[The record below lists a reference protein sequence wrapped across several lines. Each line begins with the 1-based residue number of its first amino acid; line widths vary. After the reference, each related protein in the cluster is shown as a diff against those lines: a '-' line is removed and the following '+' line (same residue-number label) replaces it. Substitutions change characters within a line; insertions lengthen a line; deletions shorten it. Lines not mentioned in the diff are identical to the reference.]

1 MLKFLNMLLGS
12 QKERASRTE
21 EDAVK
26 RKYEYFKS
34 LLIKN
39 NRSLELLTELEHLLY
54 ENKPFTLDQ
63 VLTLSEDLI
72 SLVYDLAEDL
82 NALSHGKYPGLF
94 DATERIGITVLKD
107 LVRRK
112 KLKKSELVLPLRSL
126 SASMADEVGGKAAN
140 LGEVANRAGLP
151 TPQGFAVSAYACQH
165 FLRSTGLSERI
176 ERRMRGIE
184 VKDTER
190 LVELCEEIQAMI
202 LAAEVPEETRRGMA
216 REMDALVALFGPSVR
231 VSVRSSATC
240 EDSEATFAGQHATV
254 LNVRAENVPKAWKE
268 VVASTFSPRA
278 VYYRRSK
285 GYSDHDVIMAVLCVT
300 MVDARASGVLYT
312 HDPSQL
318 DSDDIL
324 VSAAWGLGVSVVDGS
339 GQTDFARL
347 MRKDMRLVIREVA
360 VKERRLVLQSAASGA
375 DGIIEQDVPQAQRAE
390 PCLDQARL
398 LRLAAYG
405 LKLEQ
410 HYGQPLD
417 IEWAQDQQERLF
429 ILQARPLGVEQA
441 QLADGCSLAGGD
453 SEPLHGRE
461 VLLRGGAMAAAGSA
475 AGPAYILTSD
485 HNLSAVPQGAIL
497 VARQTSPTYVPV
509 MDRIRAIV
517 TDVGSVTGHMA
528 SVAREFGLP
537 TLVGV
542 ESATLKIEP
551 GAEITVDATNR
562 IVYRGIVPELIH
574 DKACVNL
581 MKGSPVY
588 KAAQEALKHMAPLGL
603 IDPKAENFTPEGCR
617 SLHDVIRFAHEMS
630 MREMFRI
637 GDEMEDAEGA
647 VRLRAGLPLNILVV
661 DLGGGLTPTAPKKV
675 VELEHIKS
683 APFQALLHGMTDPG
697 VQWLGGVGVSL
708 GGFASIMAES
718 ILADPNADGSMGGPS
733 YAVTSDHYLN
743 FNTRLGYHFAVVDSY
758 CGPEI
763 NDNYIVFSFKGGAA
777 DIARRSRRASLIAQI
792 LKRLGFKMEVKG
804 DMVRGEIK
812 KYSQSD
818 LKQKLDMVGRL
829 LGAVRLLDMLLS
841 DDGQIGWYV
850 DEFFKGNYTFERG
863 AGEGPAPEGGQE
875 GGGQLSGGQVSGG
888 QSGEGRQEAGTWEP

>member
-12 QKERASRTE
+12 QSASASRTE

-39 NRSLELLTELEHLLY
+39 NRSLELLTELERLLY

-63 VLTLSEDLI
+63 VLTCSEDLI

-82 NALSHGKYPGLF
+82 NALSRGRYPGLF
-94 DATERIGITVLKD
+94 DATERIGVTVLRD

-112 KLKKSELVLPLRSL
+112 KLKKSELVLPLRLL
-126 SASMADEVGGKAAN
+126 SAAMSDEVGGKAAN

-165 FLRSTGLSERI
+165 FLRATGLAERI
-176 ERRMRGIE
+176 ERRMRGID

-216 REMDALVALFGPSVR
+216 REMDALRGMFGPDVR

-240 EDSEATFAGQHATV
+240 EDSEATFAGQHSTV
-254 LNVRAENVPKAWKE
+254 LNVSASNVPRAWKE
-268 VVASTFSPRA
+268 VVASTYSPRA

-285 GYSDHDVIMAVLCVT
+285 GYSDQDVIMAVLCVT
-300 MVDARASGVLYT
+300 MIDARASGVLYT
-312 HDPSQL
+312 HDPSQPAC
-318 DSDDIL
+318 DDIF

-339 GQTDFARL
+339 GKTDFARIA
-347 MRKDMRLVIREVA
+347 RKGMQVLVREVA
-360 VKERRLVLQSAASGA
+360 VKESRLVLRSGTGGGG
-375 DGIIEQDVPQAQRAE
+375 DGIVEESVPSVQQAE
-390 PCLDQARL
+390 PCLDEARL
-398 LRLAAYG
+398 LQLAAYG
-405 LKLEQ
+405 LKLEE

-417 IEWAQDQQERLF
+417 IEWAQDQRGRLF
-429 ILQARPLGVEQA
+429 LLQARPLGVEQGQQA
-441 QLADGCSLAGGD
+441 EGCTFDAGEA
-453 SEPLHGRE
+453 EPLHGRE
-461 VLLRGGAMAAAGSA
+461 VILRGGAMACAGSA
-475 AGPAYILTSD
+475 AGQAYILASD
-485 HNLSAVPQGAIL
+485 HNLTAVPEGAIL

-537 TLVGV
+537 TLVGA
-542 ESATLKIEP
+542 ENATLAITQGE
-551 GAEITVDATNR
+551 EITVDATSR
-562 IVYRGIVPELIH
+562 VVYRGIVPELIR
-574 DKACVNL
+574 DRPCVNL

-588 KAAQEALKHMAPLGL
+588 KAAQEALKRMAPLTL
-603 IDPKAENFTPEGCR
+603 LDPKAENFTPEGCA
-617 SLHDVIRFAHEMS
+617 SLHDVIRFAHEMG
-630 MREMFRI
+630 MREMFHI
-637 GDEMEDAEGA
+637 GEDMEDAGNAA

-661 DLGGGLTPTAPKKV
+661 DLGGGLTPTAPLKV

-708 GGFASIMAES
+708 SGFATIMAES
-718 ILADPNADGSMGGPS
+718 ILSNPTADGSMGGPS
-733 YAVTSDHYLN
+733 YAVVSDHYLN
-743 FNTRLGYHFAVVDSY
+743 FNTRLGYHFAVVDSF
-758 CGPEI
+758 CGPSI
-763 NDNYIVFSFKGGAA
+763 NDNYIAFSFKGGAA
-777 DIARRSRRASLIAQI
+777 DIARRSRRAGLIAQI
-792 LKRLGFKMEVKG
+792 LKRLGFKVEVRG

-850 DEFFKGNYTFERG
+850 EEFFKGNYTFERRE
-863 AGEGPAPEGGQE
+863 GEGPAPEGGQKD
-875 GGGQLSGGQVSGG
+875 GGQKDGGQKQGG
-888 QSGEGRQEAGTWEP
+888 EQQPQP

>member
-12 QKERASRTE
+12 QKAHAGRSE
-21 EDAVK
+21 EAAVK

-54 ENKPFTLDQ
+54 ENKPFTLDD
-63 VLTLSEDLI
+63 VLASSEDLI

-82 NALSHGKYPGLF
+82 NALSQGKYPGLF
-94 DATERIGITVLKD
+94 DATERIGITVLRD

-112 KLKKSELVLPLRSL
+112 KLRKSELVLPLRSL
-126 SASMADEVGGKAAN
+126 SAAMTAEVGGKAAN

-165 FLRSTGLSERI
+165 FLRVTGLAERI
-176 ERRMRGIE
+176 NRRMKRID
-184 VKDTER
+184 VKDTEK
-190 LVELCEEIQAMI
+190 LVAICEEIQAMI
-202 LAAEVPEETRRGMA
+202 LTAEVPEETRRGMQ
-216 REMDALVALFGPSVR
+216 REMDALIALYGPQVR

-254 LNVRAENVPKAWKE
+254 LNVSAENVPRAWKE

-300 MVDARASGVLYT
+300 MVDARSSGVLYT
-312 HDPSQL
+312 HDPSAL

-347 MRKDMRLVIREVA
+347 TRKDMHLLVREVA
-360 VKERRLVLQSAASGA
+360 VKPRRLVLNSAASSVDGA
-375 DGIIEQDVPQAQRAE
+375 TDGIIEEDVPGAQQAEA
-390 PCLDQARL
+390 CLDLARL
-398 LRLAAYG
+398 LQLAAYG
-405 LKLEQ
+405 LKLEE
-410 HYGQPLD
+410 HYGQALD

-441 QLADGCSLAGGD
+441 PQGEGCVLPREAG
-453 SEPLHGRE
+453 EPLHGHE
-461 VLLRGGAMAAAGSA
+461 VILRGGAMAAAGSA
-475 AGPAYILTSD
+475 AGQAYILTSD
-485 HNLSAVPQGAIL
+485 HNLTAVPQGAIL

-537 TLVGV
+537 TLVGA
-542 ESATLKIEP
+542 ENATLKITQGE
-551 GAEITVDATNR
+551 EITVDATSR
-562 IVYRGIVPELIH
+562 IVYRGLVPELIRER
-574 DKACVNL
+574 ACVNL
-581 MKGSPVY
+581 MRGSPVY
-588 KAAQEALKHMAPLGL
+588 KAAQEALKHMAPLTL
-603 IDPKAENFTPEGCR
+603 LDPKAENFTAEGCV

-637 GDEMEDAEGA
+637 GEDMGDTEGA

-683 APFQALLHGMTDPG
+683 APFQALLHGMTHPDLR
-697 VQWLGGVGVSL
+697 WLGGVGVSFT
-708 GGFASIMAES
+708 GFATIVAES
-718 ILADPNADGSMGGPS
+718 LMTDPNADGSMGGPN

-743 FNTRLGYHFAVVDSY
+743 FNMRLGYHFAVVDSF
-758 CGPEI
+758 CGPSI
-763 NDNYIVFSFKGGAA
+763 NDNYILFSFKGGAA
-777 DIARRSRRASLIAQI
+777 DIARRSRRAALIAQI
-792 LKRLGFKMEVKG
+792 LKRLGFKVEVKG

-850 DEFFKGNYTFERG
+850 DEFFKGNYTFERSG
-863 AGEGPAPEGGQE
+863 AGPPPEGGQ
-875 GGGQLSGGQVSGG
+875 QRDSAQ
-888 QSGEGRQEAGTWEP
+888 A

>member
-1 MLKFLNMLLGS
+1 MLKLLNMLLGS
-12 QKERASRTE
+12 QNKRASRTE
-21 EDAVK
+21 DDAVK

-112 KLKKSELVLPLRSL
+112 KLKKSELVLPLRAL

-190 LVELCEEIQAMI
+190 LVETCEEIQAMI
-202 LAAEVPEETRRGMA
+202 LAAEVPEETLRGMA
-216 REMDALVALFGPSVR
+216 REMETLASLFGPQVR

-254 LNVRAENVPKAWKE
+254 LNVGAANVAQAWKE

-285 GYSDHDVIMAVLCVT
+285 GYSDNDVIMAVLCVT
-300 MVDARASGVLYT
+300 MIDARSSGVLYT
-312 HDPSQL
+312 HDPSL
-318 DSDDIL
+318 LSSDDIL
-324 VSAAWGLGVSVVDGS
+324 ISAAWGLGVSVVDGS
-339 GQTDFARL
+339 GHADFARL
-347 MRKDMRLVIREVA
+347 RRKDMSLVSREIA
-360 VKERRLVLQSAASGA
+360 EKTQRLVLRDAG
-375 DGIIEQDVPQAQRAE
+375 GIVLEDVPRDKQAE
-390 PCLDQARL
+390 PCLDHARL
-398 LRLAAYG
+398 LQLAAYG
-405 LKLEQ
+405 LKLEE
-410 HYGQPLD
+410 HYGQALD

-429 ILQARPLGVEQA
+429 LLQARPLGVEQT
-441 QLADGCSLAGGD
+441 QQADGCSLASGD

-542 ESATLKIEP
+542 ENATLKIEP
-551 GAEITVDATNR
+551 GCEITVDATNR
-562 IVYRGIVPELIH
+562 IVYRGLVPELVH
-574 DKACVNL
+574 DRPCVNL
-581 MKGSPVY
+581 MRGSPVY
-588 KAAQEALKHMAPLGL
+588 KAAQAALKRMSPLTL
-603 IDPKAENFTPEGCR
+603 IDPKAENFTPEGCV
-617 SLHDVIRFAHEMS
+617 SLHDVIRFAHEMG
-630 MREMFRI
+630 MREMFNI
-637 GDEMEDAEGA
+637 SDGMDEAEGA

-661 DLGGGLTPTAPKKV
+661 DLGGGLTPTAPERV
-675 VELEHIKS
+675 VGLEHIKS

-697 VQWLGGVGVSL
+697 VQWLGSVGVSL
-708 GGFASIMAES
+708 GGFATIMAES
-718 ILADPNADGSMGGPS
+718 ILHDPNADGSMGGPN
-733 YAVTSDHYLN
+733 YAVVSDHYLN
-743 FNTRLGYHFAVVDSY
+743 FNTRLGYHFAVVDSF
-758 CGPEI
+758 CGPEV

-792 LKRLGFKMEVKG
+792 LKRLGFKMEVRG

-818 LKQKLDMVGRL
+818 LKQKLGMVGRL
-829 LGAVRLLDMLLS
+829 LGAVRLLDMVLS

-863 AGEGPAPEGGQE
+863 EDARPEP
-875 GGGQLSGGQVSGG
+875 
-888 QSGEGRQEAGTWEP
+888 EA

>member
-12 QKERASRTE
+12 QKKPSSRFE
-21 EDAVK
+21 DDAVK

-94 DATERIGITVLKD
+94 DATERIGITVLRD

-112 KLKKSELVLPLRSL
+112 KLKKSELVLPLRAL

-151 TPQGFAVSAYACQH
+151 TPQGFAISAYACQQ

-176 ERRMRGIE
+176 GRRMRGIE

-190 LVELCEEIQAMI
+190 LVEICEEIQAMI
-202 LAAEVPEETRRGMA
+202 LAAEVPEETLRGMA
-216 REMDALVALFGPSVR
+216 REMEALTALFGPQVR

-254 LNVRAENVPKAWKE
+254 LNVGAENVAAAWKE

-300 MVDARASGVLYT
+300 MIDARSSGVLYT

-318 DSDDIL
+318 TSDDIL

-347 MRKDMRLVIREVA
+347 RRKDMSFVTREVA
-360 VKERRLVLQSAASGA
+360 EKGHRLVLNHAGSGPGGTL
-375 DGIIEQDVPQAQRAE
+375 DGIIMEHVPQAMRSE
-390 PCLDQARL
+390 PCLSQARL
-398 LRLAAYG
+398 LQLAAYG
-405 LKLEQ
+405 LKLEE
-410 HYGQPLD
+410 HYGQALD

-429 ILQARPLGVEQA
+429 ILQARPLGVEQG
-441 QLADGCSLAGGD
+441 QGGEGCTLDAEGGEGGA
-453 SEPLHGRE
+453 EPLHGRE
-461 VLLRGGAMAAAGSA
+461 VILRGGAMAAAGSA
-475 AGPAYILTSD
+475 AGQAYILTSD
-485 HNLSAVPQGAIL
+485 HNLSAVPEGSIL

-537 TLVGV
+537 TLVGA
-542 ESATLKIEP
+542 ENATLKIEQ
-551 GAEITVDATNR
+551 GCEITVDATNR
-562 IVYRGIVPELIH
+562 IVYRGIVPELIR
-574 DKACVNL
+574 DRPCVNL
-581 MKGSPVY
+581 MRGSPVY
-588 KAAQEALKHMAPLGL
+588 KAAQEALKRMSPLTL
-603 IDPKAENFTPEGCR
+603 IDTKADNFTPEGCL
-617 SLHDVIRFAHEMS
+617 SLHDVIRFAHELG
-630 MREMFRI
+630 MREMFNI
-637 GDEMEDAEGA
+637 SDAMGDAEGA
-647 VRLRAGLPLNILVV
+647 VRLRCGLPLNILVV
-661 DLGGGLTPTAPKKV
+661 DLGGGLTPTAPKRV

-708 GGFASIMAES
+708 SGFATIMAES
-718 ILADPNADGSMGGPS
+718 ILHDPNADGSMGGPN
-733 YAVTSDHYLN
+733 YAVVSDHYLN
-743 FNTRLGYHFAVVDSY
+743 FNTRLGYHFAVVDSF
-758 CGPEI
+758 CGPEV

-777 DIARRSRRASLIAQI
+777 DIARRSRRASLISQI
-792 LKRLGFKMEVKG
+792 LKRLGFKMEVRG

-812 KYSQSD
+812 KYSQTD
-818 LKQKLDMVGRL
+818 LKQKLAMVGRL
-829 LGAVRLLDMLLS
+829 LGAVRLLDMVLS
-841 DDGQIGWYV
+841 DDGQIIWYV
-850 DEFFKGNYTFERG
+850 DEFFKGNYTFNHCG
-863 AGEGPAPEGGQE
+863 DTKPGPEE
-875 GGGQLSGGQVSGG
+875 
-888 QSGEGRQEAGTWEP
+888 

>member
-12 QKERASRTE
+12 QKKRGNRTE

-26 RKYEYFKS
+26 RKYDYFKS

-82 NALSHGKYPGLF
+82 NALSHGRYPGLF
-94 DATERIGITVLKD
+94 DATERIGITVLRD

-126 SASMADEVGGKAAN
+126 SAAMSDEVGGKAAN

-151 TPQGFAVSAYACQH
+151 TPQGFSVSAYACQH
-165 FLRSTGLSERI
+165 FLRVTGLAEGI
-176 ERRMRGIE
+176 ERLMRGID

-190 LVELCEEIQAMI
+190 LVTLCEEIQALI

-216 REMDALVALFGPSVR
+216 REMEALAALFGPDVR

-240 EDSEATFAGQHATV
+240 EDSEATFAGQHSTV
-254 LNVRAENVPKAWKE
+254 LGVSAENVPEAWKE

-300 MVDARASGVLYT
+300 MIDARSSGVLYT
-312 HDPSQL
+312 HDPSHL
-318 DSDDIL
+318 ASDDIL

-339 GQTDFARL
+339 GKTDFVRL
-347 MRKDMRLVIREVA
+347 RRKDMQVLSFDVA
-360 VKERRLVLQSAASGA
+360 VKERRLILKSAASGPDGA
-375 DGIIEQDVPQAQRAE
+375 GDGIFEDAVPQAQQAE

-398 LRLAAYG
+398 LQLAAYG
-405 LKLEQ
+405 LKLEE

-429 ILQARPLGVEQA
+429 ILQARPLGVEQGQGA
-441 QLADGCSLAGGD
+441 EGCALD
-453 SEPLHGRE
+453 SGETEPLHGRE
-461 VLLRGGAMAAAGSA
+461 VILRGGAMAAAGSA
-475 AGPAYILTSD
+475 AGQAYILTSD
-485 HNLSAVPQGAIL
+485 HNLTAVPEGAIL

-537 TLVGV
+537 TLVGL
-542 ESATLKIEP
+542 ENATLVIEQ
-551 GAEITVDATNR
+551 GEEITVDATGR
-562 IVYRGIVPELIH
+562 TVYRGIVPELIR
-574 DKACVNL
+574 DRPCVNL

-588 KAAQEALKHMAPLGL
+588 KAAQEALKRMAPLTL
-603 IDPKAENFTPEGCR
+603 LDPKAENFKPEGCR
-617 SLHDVIRFAHEMS
+617 SLHDVIRFAHELG

-637 GDEMEDAEGA
+637 GAAMEDAGDAA

-683 APFQALLHGMTDPG
+683 APFQALLHGMTNPDIR
-697 VQWLGGVGVSL
+697 WLGGVGVSL
-708 GGFASIMAES
+708 SGFATIMAES
-718 ILADPNADGSMGGPS
+718 LLSDPNADGSMGGPN
-733 YAVTSDHYLN
+733 YAVASDHYLN
-743 FNTRLGYHFAVVDSY
+743 FNMRLGYHFAVVDSY

-777 DIARRSRRASLIAQI
+777 DIARRARRANLIAQI

-863 AGEGPAPEGGQE
+863 AGEGPAPEGGQKADKT
-875 GGGQLSGGQVSGG
+875 
-888 QSGEGRQEAGTWEP
+888 EADKTEADKMKGAGLP

>member
-1 MLKFLNMLLGS
+1 MLKLLNMLLGS
-12 QKERASRTE
+12 QKERTNRSE
-21 EDAVK
+21 DDAVK

-72 SLVYDLAEDL
+72 SLVYDLDEDL

-112 KLKKSELVLPLRSL
+112 KLKKSELVLPLRAL

-151 TPQGFAVSAYACQH
+151 TPQGFAVTAYACQH

-190 LVELCEEIQAMI
+190 LVEICEELQAMI
-202 LAAEVPEETRRGMA
+202 LAAEAPGETLRGMD
-216 REMDALVALFGPSVR
+216 REMDALIALFGPQVR

-254 LNVRAENVPKAWKE
+254 LNVNAANLAQAWKE
-268 VVASTFSPRA
+268 VVASTFSARA

-300 MVDARASGVLYT
+300 MIDARSSGVLYT
-312 HDPSQL
+312 HDPSHL
-318 DSDDIL
+318 NSDDIL
-324 VSAAWGLGVSVVDGS
+324 ISAAWGLGVSVVDGS
-339 GQTDFARL
+339 GHADFAQLR
-347 MRKDMRLVIREVA
+347 RKDMGFVTREVA
-360 VKERRLVLQSAASGA
+360 KKERRLVLKDTG
-375 DGIIEQDVPQAQRAE
+375 GITMQDVPQDQQAE
-390 PCLDQARL
+390 PCLNHARL
-398 LRLAAYG
+398 LQLAAYG

-410 HYGQPLD
+410 HYGQALD

-441 QLADGCSLAGGD
+441 QQADGCSLASGD
-453 SEPLHGRE
+453 SEPLHGHE

-509 MDRIRAIV
+509 MDRVRAIV

-542 ESATLKIEP
+542 ENATLKIEP
-551 GAEITVDATNR
+551 GSEITVDATNR
-562 IVYRGIVPELIH
+562 IVYRGLVPELIH
-574 DKACVNL
+574 DRPCVNL
-581 MKGSPVY
+581 MRGSPVY
-588 KAAQEALKHMAPLGL
+588 KAAQAALKRMSPLTL
-603 IDPKAENFTPEGCR
+603 IDPKAENFTPEGCV
-617 SLHDVIRFAHEMS
+617 SLHDVIRFAHEMG
-630 MREMFRI
+630 MREMFNL
-637 GDEMEDAEGA
+637 GDEMEDTEGA

-683 APFQALLHGMTDPG
+683 APFQGLLHGMTDPG
-697 VQWLGGVGVSL
+697 VRWLGGVGVSL
-708 GGFASIMAES
+708 TGFATIMAES
-718 ILADPNADGSMGGPS
+718 IMSDPNADGSMGG
-733 YAVTSDHYLN
+733 
-743 FNTRLGYHFAVVDSY
+743 
-758 CGPEI
+758 
-763 NDNYIVFSFKGGAA
+763 
-777 DIARRSRRASLIAQI
+777 
-792 LKRLGFKMEVKG
+792 
-804 DMVRGEIK
+804 
-812 KYSQSD
+812 
-818 LKQKLDMVGRL
+818 
-829 LGAVRLLDMLLS
+829 
-841 DDGQIGWYV
+841 
-850 DEFFKGNYTFERG
+850 
-863 AGEGPAPEGGQE
+863 
-875 GGGQLSGGQVSGG
+875 
-888 QSGEGRQEAGTWEP
+888 

>member
-1 MLKFLNMLLGS
+1 MLKLLNMLLGS
-12 QKERASRTE
+12 QKRPASRVE
-21 EDAVK
+21 DDAVK

-39 NRSLELLTELEHLLY
+39 NRTLELLTELEHLLY

-112 KLKKSELVLPLRSL
+112 KLKKSELVLPLRAL

-190 LVELCEEIQAMI
+190 LVEICEEIQAMI
-202 LAAEVPEETRRGMA
+202 LAAEVPEETLRGMD
-216 REMDALVALFGPSVR
+216 REMDALIALFGPQVR

-254 LNVRAENVPKAWKE
+254 LNVNAANLAQAWKE

-300 MVDARASGVLYT
+300 MIDARSSGVLYT
-312 HDPSQL
+312 HDPSHL
-318 DSDDIL
+318 STDDIL
-324 VSAAWGLGVSVVDGS
+324 ISAAWGLGVSVVDGS
-339 GQTDFARL
+339 GHADFARL
-347 MRKDMRLVIREVA
+347 RRKDMGFVA
-360 VKERRLVLQSAASGA
+360 RDVAKKEHRLVLKDTG
-375 DGIIEQDVPQAQRAE
+375 GIVLEDVPRNRQSE
-390 PCLDQARL
+390 PCLSHARL
-398 LRLAAYG
+398 LQLAAYG
-405 LKLEQ
+405 LKLEE
-410 HYGQPLD
+410 HYGQALD

-429 ILQARPLGVEQA
+429 LLQARPLGVEQE
-441 QLADGCSLAGGD
+441 QQADGCSLASGD
-453 SEPLHGRE
+453 SEPLHGHE

-509 MDRIRAIV
+509 MDRVRAIV

-542 ESATLKIEP
+542 ENATLRIEP
-551 GAEITVDATNR
+551 GCEITVDATNR
-562 IVYRGIVPELIH
+562 IVYRGLVPELVH
-574 DKACVNL
+574 DRPCVNL
-581 MKGSPVY
+581 MRGSPVY
-588 KAAQEALKHMAPLGL
+588 KAAQAALKRMSPLTL
-603 IDPKAENFTPEGCR
+603 IDPKAGNFTPEGCV
-617 SLHDVIRFAHEMS
+617 SLHDVIRFAHEMG
-630 MREMFRI
+630 MREMFNI
-637 GDEMEDAEGA
+637 SDGMDEAEGA

-683 APFQALLHGMTDPG
+683 APFQALLHGMTHPDIR
-697 VQWLGGVGVSL
+697 WLGGVGLSL

-718 ILADPNADGSMGGPS
+718 ILADPNADGSMGGPN

-792 LKRLGFKMEVKG
+792 LKRLGFKMEVRG

-850 DEFFKGNYTFERG
+850 DEFFKGNYTFAR
-863 AGEGPAPEGGQE
+863 GEGAKPEPKE
-875 GGGQLSGGQVSGG
+875 
-888 QSGEGRQEAGTWEP
+888 

>member
-12 QKERASRTE
+12 QKKPTSRTE
-21 EDAVK
+21 DDAVK

-54 ENKPFTLDQ
+54 ENKPFTLEQ

-94 DATERIGITVLKD
+94 DATERIGITVLRD

-126 SASMADEVGGKAAN
+126 SAAMADEVGGKAAN
-140 LGEVANRAGLP
+140 LGEVQNRAGLP

-165 FLRSTGLSERI
+165 FLRTTGLSERI
-176 ERRMRGIE
+176 GRRMRGIE

-190 LVELCEEIQAMI
+190 LMATCEEIQAMI

-216 REMDALVALFGPSVR
+216 REMDQLTALFGPEGR

-254 LNVRAENVPKAWKE
+254 LNVSAGNVPQAWKE

-300 MVDARASGVLYT
+300 MVDARSSGVIYT
-312 HDPSQL
+312 HDPSAP
-318 DSDDIL
+318 DSNDIL

-347 MRKDMRLVIREVA
+347 CRKDMSFVAREVA
-360 VKERRLVLQSAASGA
+360 VKESRLVLNHAEGGPGA
-375 DGIIEQDVPQAQRAE
+375 TTEGIVMERVPQAMQAE
-390 PCLDQARL
+390 PCLDHARL
-398 LRLAAYG
+398 LQLAAYG
-405 LKLEQ
+405 LKLEE

-429 ILQARPLGVEQA
+429 ILQARPLGVEQGPSA
-441 QLADGCSLAGGD
+441 EGCALEPGE

-461 VLLRGGAMAAAGSA
+461 VVLRGGAMAAAGSA
-475 AGPAYILTSD
+475 AGQAYILTSD
-485 HNLSAVPQGAIL
+485 HNLSAVPEGAIL

-537 TLVGV
+537 TLVGA
-542 ESATLKIEP
+542 ENATLKIEP

-562 IVYRGIVPELIH
+562 IVYRGIVPELIR
-574 DKACVNL
+574 DKPCVNL

-588 KAAQEALKHMAPLGL
+588 KAAQEALKHMAPLTL
-603 IDPKAENFTPEGCR
+603 LDPKAENFTPEGCG

-630 MREMFRI
+630 MREMFKI
-637 GDEMEDAEGA
+637 SDEMEDAEGA
-647 VRLRAGLPLNILVV
+647 VRLRCGLPLNILVV

-683 APFQALLHGMTDPG
+683 APFQALLHGMTHPDIR
-697 VQWLGGVGVSL
+697 WLGGVGVSL
-708 GGFASIMAES
+708 TGFATIMAES
-718 ILADPNADGSMGGPS
+718 LLSDPNADGSMGGPN
-733 YAVTSDHYLN
+733 YAVVSDHYLN

-850 DEFFKGNYTFERG
+850 DEFFKGNYTFERVG
-863 AGEGPAPEGGQE
+863 DTGPAPEDK
-875 GGGQLSGGQVSGG
+875 
-888 QSGEGRQEAGTWEP
+888 P

>member
-12 QKERASRTE
+12 HTPRGTPKE

-26 RKYEYFKS
+26 RKYDSFKS

-54 ENKPFTLDQ
+54 ENKPFTMDQ
-63 VLTLSEDLI
+63 VLALSEDLI
-72 SLVYDLAEDL
+72 SMVYDIAEDL
-82 NALSHGKYPGLF
+82 NALSQGRYPGLF
-94 DATERIGITVLKD
+94 DATERLGIIILKD
-107 LVRRK
+107 LVHRRK
-112 KLKKSELVLPLRSL
+112 RKKSELILPLRAL
-126 SASMADEVGGKAAN
+126 SASMTDEVGGKAAN

-165 FLRSTGLSERI
+165 FLSSTGLAERI
-176 ERRMRGIE
+176 ENRMRGID
-184 VKDTER
+184 VKDTET
-190 LVELCEEIQAMI
+190 LMAICEEIQHLI
-202 LAAEVPEETRRGMA
+202 QTAEVPEEIARGMA
-216 REMDALVALFGPSVR
+216 REMEALAALYGPEVR

-254 LNVRAENVPKAWKE
+254 LNVAAARVPEAWKE

-278 VYYRRSK
+278 VYYRRTK
-285 GYSDHDVIMAVLCVT
+285 GYSDQDVVMAVLCVT
-300 MVDARASGVLYT
+300 MIDARASGVLYT
-312 HDPSQL
+312 HDPNQL
-318 DSDDIL
+318 SSDDIM

-339 GQTDFARL
+339 GSTDFARL
-347 MRKDMRLVIREVA
+347 RRKDLSFAVREVA
-360 VKERRLVLQSAASGA
+360 MKPRRLVLNPEQAEGG
-375 DGIIEQDVPQAQRAE
+375 GIREEMVPPELRGE
-390 PCLDQARL
+390 SCLDDARL
-398 LRLAAYG
+398 RQLAAYG
-405 LKLEQ
+405 IKLEE

-417 IEWAQDQQERLF
+417 IEWAQDQQGRLF
-429 ILQARPLGVEQA
+429 LLQARPLGASQQESGE
-441 QLADGCSLAGGD
+441 GCSLAVD
-453 SEPLHGRE
+453 EHEPLHGRE
-461 VLLRGGAMAAAGSA
+461 VVLRGGAMAAAGSA
-475 AGPAYILTSD
+475 AGQAYILTSD
-485 HNLSAVPQGAIL
+485 HNLTAVPQGAIL

-509 MDRIRAIV
+509 MDRIRAII

-528 SVAREFGLP
+528 SVAREFGIP

-542 ESATLKIEP
+542 ENATLRIQQGE
-551 GAEITVDATNR
+551 EITVDAGGR
-562 IVYRGIVPELIH
+562 IVYRGIVPELIR
-574 DKACVNL
+574 DKPCVNL

-588 KAAQEALKHMAPLGL
+588 KAAQAALKHMSPLTL
-603 IDPKAENFTPEGCR
+603 TDPKAENFTPEGCR
-617 SLHDVIRFAHEMS
+617 SLHDIIRFAHEKG

-647 VRLRAGLPLNILVV
+647 VRLRCGLPLNILVV

-697 VQWLGGVGVSL
+697 VRWLGGVGVSL
-708 GGFASIMAES
+708 TGLATIMAES
-718 ILADPNADGSMGGPS
+718 ILHDPMQDGQMGGPN
-733 YAVTSDHYLN
+733 YAVVSDHYLN

-777 DIARRSRRASLIAQI
+777 DIARRSRRAKLIAQI

-812 KYSQSD
+812 KYAQSD

-850 DEFFKGNYTFERG
+850 DEFFKGNYTFERS
-863 AGEGPAPEGGQE
+863 ED
-875 GGGQLSGGQVSGG
+875 GGGASSDGAAPS
-888 QSGEGRQEAGTWEP
+888 AGTAPPGGPGHPLP

>member
-12 QKERASRTE
+12 RRQQGTPKE
-21 EDAVK
+21 DDLVK
-26 RKYEYFKS
+26 RKYEYFRS

-39 NRSLELLTELEHLLY
+39 NRSLELLTELEQRLY
-54 ENKPFTLDQ
+54 ENKAFTMEQ
-63 VLTLSEDLI
+63 VLTQSEDLI
-72 SLVYDLAEDL
+72 SLVYDIAEDL
-82 NALSHGKYPGLF
+82 NALSQGSYPGLF
-94 DATERIGITVLKD
+94 DATERLGVTILRD
-107 LVRRK
+107 LVHRKRR
-112 KLKKSELVLPLRSL
+112 KKSELVLPLRTL

-151 TPQGFAVSAYACQH
+151 TPQGFAVSAYACQQ
-165 FLRSTGLSERI
+165 FLAGTGLTERI
-176 ERRMRGIE
+176 ERRMRSI
-184 VKDTER
+184 DIQNTDA
-190 LVELCEEIQAMI
+190 LMTLCDEIQALI
-202 LAAEVPEETRRGMA
+202 QAAEVPEDIVRGMA
-216 REMDALVALFGPSVR
+216 REMDVLTACFGPNVR
-231 VSVRSSATC
+231 ISVRSSATC

-254 LNVRAENVPKAWKE
+254 LNVDAAGVPEAWKE

-278 VYYRRSK
+278 VYYRRTK
-285 GYSDHDVIMAVLCVT
+285 GYSDQDVIMATLCVT

-312 HDPSQL
+312 HDPNHIA
-318 DSDDIL
+318 SDDVLI
-324 VSAAWGLGVSVVDGS
+324 SAAWGLGVSVVDGS
-339 GQTDFARL
+339 GETDFARL
-347 MRKDMRLVIREVA
+347 RRKDMSFIAHETA
-360 VKERRLVLQSAASGA
+360 VKPRRLVLAENRHGARGESGA
-375 DGIIEQDVPQAQRAE
+375 IREEPVPPDMRAE
-390 PCLDQARL
+390 PCLDDTRL
-398 LRLAAYG
+398 KQLADYG
-405 LKLEQ
+405 LKLEE

-417 IEWAQDQQERLF
+417 IEWAQDQQGKLF
-429 ILQARPLGVEQA
+429 ILQSRPLGTSQQESGE
-441 QLADGCSLAGGD
+441 GCTLDTGD
-453 SEPLHGRE
+453 HEPLHGRE

-475 AGPAYILTSD
+475 AGLAFILTSD
-485 HNLSAVPQGAIL
+485 HNLAAVPQGAIL

-542 ESATLKIEP
+542 ENATLKIQQGE
-551 GAEITVDATNR
+551 EITVDASGR
-562 IVYRGIVPELIH
+562 IVYRGSVPELMH
-574 DKACVNL
+574 DKPCVNL

-588 KAAQEALKHMAPLGL
+588 KAAQAALKHMSPLTL
-603 IDPKAENFTPEGCR
+603 TDPKAENFTPEGCR
-617 SLHDVIRFAHEMS
+617 SLHDIIRFAHEMS

-637 GDEMEDAEGA
+637 GDDMEDAEGA

-683 APFQALLHGMTDPG
+683 APFQALLHGMTNPG
-697 VQWLGGVGVSL
+697 VRWLGGVGVSL
-708 GGFASIMAES
+708 TGLANIMAQS
-718 ILADPNADGSMGGPS
+718 ILHDPTSDGTMGGPN
-733 YAVTSDHYLN
+733 YAVVSDHYLN
-743 FNTRLGYHFAVVDSY
+743 FNSRLGYHFAVVDSY

-777 DIARRSRRASLIAQI
+777 DVARRSRRANLIAQI
-792 LKRLGFKMEVKG
+792 LKRLGFKMEIKG

-850 DEFFKGNYTFERG
+850 DEFFKGNYTFEHH
-863 AGEGPAPEGGQE
+863 EEPEE
-875 GGGQLSGGQVSGG
+875 TNKS
-888 QSGEGRQEAGTWEP
+888 

>member
-12 QKERASRTE
+12 QKAPANRTE

-82 NALSHGKYPGLF
+82 NALSHGRYPGLF

-112 KLKKSELVLPLRSL
+112 KLKKSERVLPLRAL
-126 SASMADEVGGKAAN
+126 SAAMTDEVGGKAAN

-165 FLRSTGLSERI
+165 FLRSTGLAERI
-176 ERRMRGIE
+176 ERRLRGIE

-190 LVELCEEIQAMI
+190 LIGLCEEIQAMI
-202 LAAEVPEETRRGMA
+202 MAAEVPEETRRDMA
-216 REMDALVALFGPSVR
+216 REMDALMALYGPEVR

-254 LNVRAENVPKAWKE
+254 LNVSAANVPHAWKE

-300 MVDARASGVLYT
+300 MVDARSSGVLYT
-312 HDPSQL
+312 HDPSAP

-324 VSAAWGLGVSVVDGS
+324 VSSAWGLGVSVVDGS
-339 GQTDFARL
+339 AQTDFARIC
-347 MRKDMRLVIREVA
+347 RKDMRLLKREVA
-360 VKERRLVLQSAASGA
+360 VKKTRLVLHSAPGSGSSGGGE
-375 DGIIEQDVPQAQRAE
+375 GIIMQDVPGAMQAE
-390 PCLDQARL
+390 SCLNQAKL
-398 LRLAAYG
+398 LQLAAYG
-405 LKLEQ
+405 LKLEE
-410 HYGQPLD
+410 HYGLALD

-441 QLADGCSLAGGD
+441 PVTDGCALPDESTEND
-453 SEPLHGRE
+453 EPLHGRE
-461 VLLRGGAMAAAGSA
+461 VILRGGAMAAAGSA
-475 AGPAYILTSD
+475 AGLAYILTSD

-537 TLVGV
+537 TLVGA
-542 ESATLKIEP
+542 ENATLKIEQ
-551 GAEITVDATNR
+551 GAEITVDATRR
-562 IVYRGIVPELIH
+562 IVYRGLVPELMH
-574 DKACVNL
+574 DRPCVNL
-581 MKGSPVY
+581 MRGSPVY
-588 KAAQEALKHMAPLGL
+588 KAAQEALKRMSPLTL
-603 IDPKAENFTPEGCR
+603 IDPKAENFTPEGCV
-617 SLHDVIRFAHEMS
+617 SLHDVIRFAHEMG
-630 MREMFRI
+630 MREMFRL
-637 GDEMEDAEGA
+637 GEGMEDAGEA

-661 DLGGGLTPTAPKKV
+661 DLGGGLTPTAPKRV
-675 VELEHIKS
+675 VGLEHIKS

-708 GGFASIMAES
+708 SGFASIMAES
-718 ILADPNADGSMGGPS
+718 ILRDPSADGSMGSPN
-733 YAVTSDHYLN
+733 YAVVSDHYLN

-758 CGPEI
+758 CGPEV
-763 NDNYIVFSFKGGAA
+763 NDNYIAFSFKGGAA

-812 KYSQSD
+812 KYSQGD
-818 LKQKLDMVGRL
+818 LKQKLEMVGRL
-829 LGAVRLLDMLLS
+829 LGAVRLLDMMLS

-850 DEFFKGNYTFERG
+850 EEFFKGNYAFARTEN
-863 AGEGPAPEGGQE
+863 QE
-875 GGGQLSGGQVSGG
+875 PTPKSLG
-888 QSGEGRQEAGTWEP
+888 